1 MNTALVIA
9 ALLLAQSPLQDLGA
23 LDGPARKPKQYV
35 LFATEPQ
42 SVAAGKRATLEL
54 RFKILDGY
62 HINSHAPK
70 SELQIPTAVELAPG
84 DGVKLS
90 PPEYPAGKPYSFSFD
105 PSEKLD
111 VYQGDFVVRV
121 PIVAAAGARELKGK
135 LTYQACDTA
144 ACYPPRT
151 LPVDVLFTAK

>member
-1 MNTALVIA
+1 MKIA
-9 ALLLAQSPLQDLGA
+9 FVAAWLMLAHLPAQDLGS
-23 LDGPARKPKQYV
+23 LDGPAKAPKQYV
-35 LFATEPQ
+35 IFAAEPQ
-42 SVAAGKRATLEL
+42 SVAAGKQSLLEL
-54 RFKILDGY
+54 RFKVLDGY

-70 SELQIPTAVELAPG
+70 SELQIPTVVQLSPG
-84 DGVKLS
+84 NGVKLAQA
-90 PPEYPAGKPYSFSFD
+90 EYPAGKPYSFSFD

-121 PIVAAAGARELKGK
+121 PVIAAAGAHELKGQ